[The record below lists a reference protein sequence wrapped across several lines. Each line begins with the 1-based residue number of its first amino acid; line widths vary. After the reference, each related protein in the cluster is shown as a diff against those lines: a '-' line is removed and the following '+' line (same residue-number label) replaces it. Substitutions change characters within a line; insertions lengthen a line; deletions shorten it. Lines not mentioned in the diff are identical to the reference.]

1 MDHGLR
7 IGDAATRSGVTRDT
21 IRFYERAGLLAVPRR
36 TTARHRTYD
45 GKALER
51 IRLVRQ
57 LQNCGLTI
65 SDIKEILFLDEAD
78 RPVASKRL
86 IEILRRRL
94 TFLEERISSMEA
106 CRDHLIN
113 VLRDVAAA
121 RSAGYGVLGN
131 LPDVALPALFRFG
144 RRRKDH

>member
-1 MDHGLR
+1 MELELR
-7 IGDAATRSGVTRDT
+7 IGDAASRSGVTRDT
-21 IRFYERAGLLAVPRR
+21 IRFYERAGLLNQPRR

-45 GKALER
+45 AKALER

-65 SDIKEILFLDEAD
+65 NDIKEIVFLEGSD

-94 TFLEERISSMEA
+94 TFLEERIASM
-106 CRDHLIN
+106 
-113 VLRDVAAA
+113 
-121 RSAGYGVLGN
+121 
-131 LPDVALPALFRFG
+131 
-144 RRRKDH
+144 